1 MNTQMN
7 ETTVGAQARVNNF
20 SKAVLMLDD
29 MAYQAEHDALLDAM
43 CAEELACQAEH
54 DALMDA
60 MYAEELACQAEYDAM
75 VGIVVKY

>member
-1 MNTQMN
+1 MNIQMN

-43 CAEELACQAEH
+43 YAEALACQAEY
-54 DALMDA
+54 DA
-60 MYAEELACQAEYDAM
+60 MVDAMCVEELACQAEYDAIRDSM
-75 VGIVVKY
+75 HLW

>member
-7 ETTVGAQARVNNF
+7 ETTVGAQAQVKNF
-20 SKAVLMLDD
+20 SKAVLMPDD
-29 MAYQAEHDALLDAM
+29 IVFQAEHDALLDAT

-60 MYAEELACQAEYDAM
+60 MYAEELACQVEYDAIRDSM
-75 VGIVVKY
+75 QLW